1 MTLGERKRNGPR
13 VLVNRL
19 NLEQDIIERF
29 RRIAKAYAKQTSSDE
44 AKSESSTASGVNG
57 AVGSENKERIMNCSH
72 GGDDNKTKIAELNI
86 FKKAGGKDSRQG
98 KLYLKHC

>member
-29 RRIAKAYAKQTSSDE
+29 RRVAKAYAKQTSSDE
-44 AKSESSTASGVNG
+44 AKSESTTASGVNG
-57 AVGSENKERIMNCSH
+57 TVGSENKEQIMNCSH
-72 GGDDNKTKIAELNI
+72 GGDDNKTKIAEQNI

-98 KLYLKHC
+98 KLY